1 MSETLAI
8 LDRFYAA
15 ELAYLSGET
24 GFEPVAEF
32 LDPEIVLHQAEGLP
46 YGGQWRGPD
55 GLARFLA
62 VMARTWASFEILA
75 QETLVDGDRVSV
87 LSQVRA
93 RGRATG
99 TELEFPILQLIRLRH
114 GRLAEVRPFYW
125 DTAAVAAVCAGADR

>member
-1 MSETLAI
+1 MTDAALI

-15 ELAYLSGET
+15 ELAYLAGES

-32 LDPEIVLHQAEGLP
+32 LDPDIVLYQAEGLP
-46 YGGQWRGPD
+46 YGGQWRGPE
-55 GLARFLA
+55 GLARFMA

-75 QETLVDGDRVSV
+75 QERLADGDRVVV

-99 TELEFPILQLIRLRH
+99 AELEFPILQFIRLRE

-125 DTAAVAAVCAGADR
+125 DTAAVAAACTGH